1 MITWHDPQAFFGFIG
16 VVGVVALY
24 LWRRRNLH
32 PSLQFTSLQVI
43 QSIPKSLRMHLAWIP
58 DFLKFV
64 AVGFAILAL
73 ARPQSVDTHIR
84 RNVEGIDIMVV
95 LDISDSMLIED
106 MMPENRLESSKAMI
120 QKFIEGRSSD
130 RIGLIIFSGESYTRV
145 PLTLDYPL
153 LLQSVRDI
161 EITRNI
167 KMGTAIGVALANAVA
182 RIKDSTAKT
191 RVIIFLTDGENNT
204 GTIDPITALEIAKGF
219 KIRVY
224 SIGMGKDGESQLP
237 VYFEDS
243 FGRKV
248 KRYRPIHSDI
258 NVELLQRMADET
270 GGKFW
275 RATSG
280 EALENAFREID
291 GLEKSKIEVNQFS
304 KYTEL
309 FFPYLQVA
317 ILCYALALVLS
328 RTVLRRNP

>member
-1 MITWHDPQAFFGFIG
+1 MITWHSPQAFLGFFVLAG
-16 VVGVVALY
+16 FVALFF
-24 LWRRRNLH
+24 WRRRKLH

-43 QSIPKSLRMHLAWIP
+43 KEVSRSGRMYSTWVP
-58 DFLKFV
+58 DFLKFL
-64 AVGFAILAL
+64 AIGFAILAL

-120 QKFIEGRSSD
+120 QKFVEGRSSD

-291 GLEKSKIEVNQFS
+291 SLEKSKIEVNQFS

-309 FFPYLQVA
+309 FYPYLQVA
-317 ILCYALALVLS
+317 IFCYALALLLS
-328 RTVLRRNP
+328 RTWLRRNP

>member
-1 MITWHDPQAFFGFIG
+1 
-16 VVGVVALY
+16 
-24 LWRRRNLH
+24 
-32 PSLQFTSLQVI
+32 
-43 QSIPKSLRMHLAWIP
+43 
-58 DFLKFV
+58 
-64 AVGFAILAL
+64 
-73 ARPQSVDTHIR
+73 
-84 RNVEGIDIMVV
+84 
-95 LDISDSMLIED
+95 

-120 QKFIEGRSSD
+120 QKFVEGRSSD

-291 GLEKSKIEVNQFS
+291 SLEKSKIEVNQFS

-309 FFPYLQVA
+309 FYPYLQVA
-317 ILCYALALVLS
+317 IFCYALALLLS
-328 RTVLRRNP
+328 RTWLRRNP